1 MKAKEIRELPD
12 DEIEAEV
19 AKRRKAMFQQR
30 LRAGG
35 EGMEKSGARRQM
47 RRDIARM
54 LTILAERRRARESA
68 S

>member
-12 DEIEAEV
+12 DEIEAEI
-19 AKRRKAMFQQR
+19 AKRRKTLFQRR

-35 EGMEKSGARRQM
+35 EGMEKSSTRREL

-54 LTILAERRRARESA
+54 LTILAERRRARGSA